1 MLNKFLLALSVGAL
15 MLAAPAGSGVAK
27 TLKLQ
32 TSQSSGDFTFK
43 YLSSKW
49 APKVEK
55 MSGGSLKLQLMPTK
69 SVVPHRET
77 IDAVGVGILDG
88 DLNAVSYFSGRDP
101 VFAIIGDLIAGY
113 DNPDQ
118 VQMFC
123 MNGGGK
129 EILQK
134 AYDKYTKGKVH
145 VIGCGPYARE
155 ALVSKKPIRSVA
167 DFKGVK
173 IRSPE
178 GLAAEVFKRVGASP
192 VALPFSEVYTSLEK
206 GIVDA
211 ADASAYVNNA
221 SKGMHKI
228 AKYPIYPGIHSQ
240 AVLQFIVNKDVWNKL
255 SEGERT
261 ILETWYIA
269 AYSDLRRHA
278 DMQDRILAAKDRAG
292 GGTVKEVIDWPQ
304 EERDKFRRLAV
315 EAWKDF
321 AQQSDLA
328 QKAYTAHIEFMAQS
342 GLLSADEAAAALTQ

>member
-1 MLNKFLLALSVGAL
+1 MFRTSLFAALVAAL
-15 MLAAPAGSGVAK
+15 ITPVWALPAVAK

-32 TSQSSGDFTFK
+32 ASQSAGDFTFK
-43 YLSSKW
+43 YLTEKW

-55 MSGGSLKLQLMPTK
+55 MSGGSLKLEILPTK

-101 VFAIIGDLIAGY
+101 VFAVIGDLIAGY

-129 EILQK
+129 EVLQK
-134 AYDKYTKGKVH
+134 AYDEHTGGKVH

-155 ALVSKKPIRSVA
+155 ALVSKKKITGV
-167 DFKGVK
+167 DDLKGVK

-178 GLAAEVFKRVGASP
+178 GLAAEVFKRVGAAP

-211 ADASAYVNNA
+211 ADASAYVNNH
-221 SKGMHKI
+221 SKGMHKV

-240 AVLQFIVNKDVWNKL
+240 AVLQFIVNKDTWNKL
-255 SEGERT
+255 SEAEQT

-269 AYSDLRRHA
+269 AYTDLRRHA
-278 DMQDRILAAKDRAG
+278 DMKDRIQAAKDRAG
-292 GGTVKEVIDWPQ
+292 EGTVEEVVDWSQ
-304 EERDKFRRLAV
+304 EERDKFREIAKG
-315 EAWKDF
+315 AWKDF
-321 AQQSDLA
+321 AAKSPLA
-328 QKAYTAHIEFMAQS
+328 KEAYDAHVNFMKAY
-342 GLLSADEAAAALTQ
+342 GLLK

>member
-1 MLNKFLLALSVGAL
+1 MLRKSLLAVSFGAL
-15 MLAAPAGSGVAK
+15 ALVVAAGAQAK

-32 TSQSSGDFTFK
+32 TSQSAGDFTFR
-43 YLSSKW
+43 YLTEKW
-49 APKVEK
+49 APKVEA

-118 VQMFC
+118 VQMWC

-134 AYDKYTKGKVH
+134 AYDKYTNGKVH

-155 ALVSKKPIRSVA
+155 ALVSKKKITGV
-167 DFKGVK
+167 DGLKGVK

-178 GLAAEVFKRVGASP
+178 GLASEVFKRVGAAP

-211 ADASAYVNNA
+211 ADASAYVNND

-228 AKYPIYPGIHSQ
+228 AHYPIYPGIHSQ
-240 AVLQFIVNKDVWNKL
+240 AVLQFIVNKATWDKL
-255 SEGERT
+255 SEAERT

-269 AYSDLRRHA
+269 AYTDLRRHA
-278 DMQDRILAAKDRAG
+278 DMQDRILAAKHRAG
-292 GGTVKEVIDWPQ
+292 EGPVKEVVDWNQ
-304 EERDKFRRLAV
+304 EERDKFRAIA
-315 EAWKDF
+315 EGAWKDF
-321 AQQSDLA
+321 AEQSPLA
-328 QKAYTAHIEFMAQS
+328 KEAYESHVKFMRAY
-342 GLLSADEAAAALTQ
+342 GLLQ

>member
-1 MLNKFLLALSVGAL
+1 MLKTPLAALSIGAL
-15 MLAAPAGSGVAK
+15 MLTAAADDTAAK

-32 TSQSSGDFTFK
+32 TSQASGDFTFK
-43 YLSSKW
+43 YLSEKW
-49 APKVEK
+49 APKVEE
-55 MSGGSLKLQLMPTK
+55 MSGGSLALELLPTK
-69 SVVPHRET
+69 AVVPHRET

-101 VFAIIGDLIAGY
+101 VFAILGDLIAGY

-155 ALVSKKPIRSVA
+155 ALVSKTKITGVA
-167 DFKGVK
+167 DFEGVK

-211 ADASAYVNNA
+211 ADASAYVNND

-228 AKYPIYPGIHSQ
+228 APYPIYPGIHSQ
-240 AVLQFIVNKDVWNKL
+240 AVLQFIINKDTWEKL
-255 SEGERT
+255 SQAERT
-261 ILETWYIA
+261 ILETWYLA
-269 AYSDLRRHA
+269 AYTDLRRHA
-278 DMQDRILAAKDRAG
+278 DMQDRILAAKHRG
-292 GGTVKEVIDWPQ
+292 GDGPVKEIVDWSQ
-304 EERDKFRRLAV
+304 EERDKFREIARG
-315 EAWKDF
+315 AWEDF
-321 AQQSDLA
+321 AKQSDLA
-328 QKAYTAHIEFMAQS
+328 TEAYEAHVNFMRAY
-342 GLLSADEAAAALTQ
+342 GLLK

>member
-1 MLNKFLLALSVGAL
+1 MFRTSLFAALVAAL
-15 MLAAPAGSGVAK
+15 IIPAWALPAAAK

-32 TSQSSGDFTFK
+32 ASQSAGDFTFK
-43 YLSSKW
+43 YLNEKW
-49 APKVEK
+49 APKVEA

-129 EILQK
+129 EVLQK
-134 AYDKYTKGKVH
+134 AYDKYTEGKVH

-155 ALVSKKPIRSVA
+155 ALVSTKKITGVG
-167 DFKGVK
+167 DLKGVK

-178 GLAAEVFKRVGASP
+178 GLAAEVFKRVGAAP

-221 SKGMHKI
+221 AKGMHKI
-228 AKYPIYPGIHSQ
+228 AQYPIYPGIHSQ
-240 AVLQFIVNKDVWNKL
+240 AVLQFIVNKGTWDKL
-255 SEGERT
+255 SKGEQA

-269 AYSDLRRHA
+269 AYTDLRRHA
-278 DMQDRILAAKDRAG
+278 DMQDRVLAAKDRAG
-292 GGTVKEVIDWPQ
+292 EGTVKEVVDWSQ
-304 EERDKFRRLAV
+304 EERDKFREIAKG
-315 EAWKDF
+315 AWKDF
-321 AQQSDLA
+321 SEKSPLA
-328 QKAYTAHIEFMAQS
+328 KEAYEAHVKFMTAY
-342 GLLSADEAAAALTQ
+342 GLLK